1 MRSQENYTPF
11 IAVGL
16 ALTLAILITF
26 QIYLFQEPARIQA
39 DEAADK
45 VVAEMAGQTLY
56 AEHCATCHGKNGE
69 GASGPALNSRELLT
83 LTTDEVLFNLTRTGI
98 PGSTMPAWGQAFG
111 GPFTDEHITQLVAF
125 MRAWEETAPELV
137 VEESQPD
144 PVKGIKI
151 YVETCMIC
159 HGENGR
165 GTEDIPALNDPAKLA
180 KFENGWYRNTIAH
193 GRPAKGMPTWGTVLS
208 PAQINDLL
216 ALLTVWREGGTVSP
230 DIPLATYLSN
240 ALFALQNF
248 DTVDAEFFLNAALP
262 QADSDQTT
270 EIQATLDLIQENRLF
285 EANARLTTLL
295 PPEEMGKAA
304 YQSNCA
310 GCHGTDGGGDT
321 ALSLRPNPYI
331 QAKSDEEL
339 IAFMLVGR
347 QGTAM
352 DAFEGILSEEALA
365 NIVALLRTWQ
375 E

>member
-1 MRSQENYTPF
+1 MRTQENYMSF
-11 IAVGL
+11 IAAAF

-45 VVAEMAGQTLY
+45 LAAEMAGQALY
-56 AEHCATCHGKNGE
+56 AEHCATCHGKNGQ
-69 GASGPALNSRELLT
+69 GVSGPAPNSRELLT
-83 LTTDEVLFNLTRTGI
+83 LTTDEALFNLTRTGI

-111 GPFTDEHITQLVAF
+111 GPFTDENIAQLVAF
-125 MRAWEETAPELV
+125 IRAWEATAPEIV
-137 VEESQPD
+137 AEETQPD
-144 PVKGIKI
+144 PVRGVKI

-159 HGENGR
+159 LGVNGL
-165 GTEDIPALNDPAKLA
+165 GTADGPALIDPANLA
-180 KFENGWYRNTIAH
+180 KFEYGWYRNTIAH

-208 PAQINDLL
+208 PAQINDLV
-216 ALLTVWREGGTVSP
+216 ALLTVWREGGAVSP

-248 DTVDAEFFLNAALP
+248 DTTDAEFFLNAALP
-262 QADSDQTT
+262 QADSDQTP
-270 EIQATLDLIQENRLF
+270 EIKATLELIRENRLF

-310 GCHGTDGGGDT
+310 GCHGTDGRGDT
-321 ALSLRPNPYI
+321 APSLHPNPYV

-339 IAFMLVGR
+339 ITFILAGR

-352 DAFEGILSEEALA
+352 DGFKGILSEDVLA

>member
-1 MRSQENYTPF
+1 MRTQEDYMSF
-11 IAVGL
+11 IAAAF

-26 QIYLFQEPARIQA
+26 QIYLFQEPGRIQA
-39 DEAADK
+39 DEAADR
-45 VVAEMAGQTLY
+45 VAAEMAGQALY
-56 AEHCATCHGKNGE
+56 AENCATCHGKNGE
-69 GASGPALNSRELLT
+69 GVSGPALNSRELLT
-83 LTTDEVLFNLTRTGI
+83 LTTDEALFNLTRTGI
-98 PGSTMPAWGQAFG
+98 PGSPMPAWGQAFG
-111 GPFTDEHITQLVAF
+111 GPFTDEHVTQLVAF
-125 MRAWEETAPELV
+125 MRSWEATAPEIV
-137 VEESQPD
+137 TEEPQPD
-144 PVKGIKI
+144 PVRGAKI
-151 YVETCMIC
+151 YVEACMIC
-159 HGENGR
+159 HGENGL
-165 GTEDIPALNDPAKLA
+165 GTEDAPALNDSAKLA
-180 KFENGWYRNTIAH
+180 KFENVWYRNTIAH

-216 ALLTVWREGGTVSP
+216 ALLTVWREGGTVAP

-248 DTVDAEFFLNAALP
+248 DTADAEFYLSAALP

-270 EIQATLDLIQENRLF
+270 EIQATLDLIRENRLF

-310 GCHGTDGGGDT
+310 GCHGSDGTGDT
-321 ALSLRPNPYI
+321 APNLHANAYI
-331 QAKSDEEL
+331 QTKSDEEL
-339 IAFMLVGR
+339 IAFMLAGR

-352 DAFEGILSEEALA
+352 DAFEGILPEEALA